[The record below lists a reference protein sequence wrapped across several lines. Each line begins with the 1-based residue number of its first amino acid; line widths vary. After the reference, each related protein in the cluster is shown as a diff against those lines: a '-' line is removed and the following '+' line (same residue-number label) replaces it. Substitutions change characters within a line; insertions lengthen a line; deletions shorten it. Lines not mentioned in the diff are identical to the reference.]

1 MQETRY
7 EAFKKYIMIDPG
19 GDIAGIMESRAG
31 VKMIKRL
38 KKQGFTI
45 AFSEFEGKKPD
56 KNLVYYVTGT
66 AAGLEKAR
74 KEGYE
79 SVGLVQY
86 MEDMEELMD
95 AHADY
100 VVLSVK
106 ELEDFLMRQTSEYDE
121 GKVVLPGGKPG
132 GRIGLISFAV
142 IVGSFILFMLL
153 RTVSDILLTSG
164 YSFLSQ
170 FLPVEITGFLYRGNE
185 FNNSSAFYIGNI
197 GTIIS
202 GLGYLIASVPLVFI
216 AKKLICRTDRDMAL
230 SHLMRTPVY
239 KYILGAV
246 FVMSFTLATQAAAVL
261 VQAAAASDNYRQVLE
276 SQYSCNI
283 FIGIIVYVIIGP
295 LAEELLFRGIIYT
308 TLRRYTYLIVAVIAS
323 AAAFGIYHGNIVQG
337 IYAFIFGCIA
347 ALAYE
352 YYGSFFAAVAV
363 HALQN
368 LIAYIGTYTVFQNEF
383 ILSWPFVIIMTVVF
397 SGSLFSLIIFKDKK

>member
-1 MQETRY
+1 MQETQY
-7 EAFKKYIMIDPG
+7 EAFKKYILIDPD
-19 GDIAGIMESRAG
+19 GDIAELMKSRAWA
-31 VKMIKRL
+31 KMTGRL
-38 KKQGFTI
+38 EKKGFTI
-45 AFSEFEGKKPD
+45 ADSESEGASPD

-66 AAGLEKAR
+66 VAGVEKAR
-74 KEGYE
+74 EKGYE

-100 VVLSVK
+100 VVLSVS
-106 ELEDFLMRQTSEYDE
+106 ELEAFLMRQTSEYDE
-121 GKVVLPGGKPG
+121 GRVVLPGGKPG

-142 IVGSFILFMLL
+142 IVGSFVLFMLL
-153 RTVSDILLTSG
+153 RTVSEILFTSG
-164 YSFLSQ
+164 FSFISQ
-170 FLPVEITGFLYRGNE
+170 FLPAGILGFLYKGNE
-185 FNNSSAFYIGNI
+185 FNTGSAFYIGNI

-202 GLGYLIASVPLVFI
+202 GLGYLIASAPLVFF

-230 SHLMRTPVY
+230 SHLMRIPVY

-246 FVMSFTLATQAAAVL
+246 FVISFTLATQTASAL
-261 VQAAAASDNYRQVLE
+261 VQAAAASENYRKVLE

-295 LAEELLFRGIIYT
+295 FAEELLFRGVIYT
-308 TLRRYTYLIVAVIAS
+308 TLRRYTYLVMAVIAS

-347 ALAYE
+347 AFAYE

-368 LIAYIGTYTVFQNEF
+368 LIAYIGTYTVFRNEY
-383 ILSWPFVIIMTVVF
+383 ILSWPFVIVMTVVF
-397 SGSLFSLIIFKDKK
+397 SGSLFSLIIFKDKR